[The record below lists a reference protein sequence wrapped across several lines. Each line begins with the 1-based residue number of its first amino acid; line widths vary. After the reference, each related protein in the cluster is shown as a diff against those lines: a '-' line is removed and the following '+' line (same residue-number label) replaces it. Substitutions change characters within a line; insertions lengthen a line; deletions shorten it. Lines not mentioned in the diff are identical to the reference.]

1 MDSFE
6 GVVKFLFEQLPAG
19 LIPQIGVAGATK
31 KALAWWPGKA
41 AKTGTGM
48 PPALKIKF
56 YGCTNKA
63 YPDPRGAMADQ
74 PCSIFWAGIDIDG
87 DDNPHLSFQSL
98 VEVVAQVIGPDG
110 SIRTSCGG
118 RGLHVFLRLA
128 TPISMPANPQRGHI
142 SRITQMI
149 SRPWIERLVDAG
161 VHVCKNDSRM
171 FWVYGGANRWVYKS
185 TSFLSEE
192 MVSHLITASSTL
204 HLPVLTPEVES
215 LELGEFVAEWLKRL
229 GVKTP
234 GPVYVGAIVERLRA
248 EGQTVRTKSRC
259 SGNGEINGYID
270 AGEGWI
276 QLWSYAD
283 GHAIWRDQDYS
294 WLEAEI

>member
-6 GVVKFLFEQLPAG
+6 NVVAFLFEGCPEG
-19 LIPQIGVAGATK
+19 MTPQIGVAGATK
-31 KALAWWPGKA
+31 KALMWWPGKE
-41 AKTGTGM
+41 AKTVGQR
-48 PPALKIKF
+48 PDPRKIKF

-63 YPDPRGAMADQ
+63 YPDPVGAMADQ

-128 TPISMPANPQRGHI
+128 TPIPVVANPQQGAI
-142 SRITQMI
+142 SRLTKKI
-149 SRPWIERLVDAG
+149 SRPWVEKLTEAG
-161 VHVCKNDSRM
+161 VHVCKCDSRM
-171 FWVYGGANRWVYKS
+171 FWVYGGQNLWVYRS
-185 TSFLSEE
+185 SERLTE
-192 MVSHLITASSTL
+192 QLVNLLVASPDIHLDA
-204 HLPVLTPEVES
+204 HAPEVES
-215 LELGEFVAEWLKRL
+215 LELGDFVTDWLGKL
-229 GVKTP
+229 GVRAP

-259 SGNGEINGYID
+259 SGNGEVNGYID
-270 AGEGWI
+270 AGQGWI

-294 WLEAEI
+294 WLEAGI